1 MPQPPKELINQIE
14 IIASAIKSVNDLI
27 DNNKIRIDNYGKD
40 FIEPLT
46 KIRTKAMDLRNDL
59 EIFKTN
65 MEKAVTDQYYANNRF
80 ATEINPDVTKSVIDK
95 FLSSSSKY

>member
-1 MPQPPKELINQIE
+1 MPQPPKELIDQIE
-14 IIASAIKSVNDLI
+14 IIASAIRSVNDLI
-27 DNNKIRIDNYGKD
+27 DNNKIKIDNYGKD

-80 ATEINPDVTKSVIDK
+80 ATEVSPGVAKSVVDK

>member
-1 MPQPPKELINQIE
+1 MPQPPKELIDQIE
-14 IIASAIKSVNDLI
+14 IIASAIRSVNDLI
-27 DNNKIRIDNYGKD
+27 DNNKIKIDNYGKD

-65 MEKAVTDQYYANNRF
+65 MEKAVTDQYYACLLYTSPSPR
-80 ATEINPDVTKSVIDK
+80 D
-95 FLSSSSKY
+95 